1 MNNLLIKNAK
11 RDIEL
16 IKEKLIYWTAA
27 SPDETQAK
35 IAVTMA
41 AWGIENLIKEMETRS
56 YLIDRN

>member
-27 SPDETQAK
+27 SPERNGNTQ
-35 IAVTMA
+35 
-41 AWGIENLIKEMETRS
+41 LP
-56 YLIDRN
+56 D